1 MRSEPDREFGRRLKE
16 LRERSGV
23 SQREL
28 AAAIGVDQSAVHRM
42 EAGERKIEVGE
53 MIAACEHLGVS
64 VDELLRPQA
73 SAMALRA
80 AAPTEDLAAVT
91 REFRRVIDDFFAFRA
106 AAGR

>member
-1 MRSEPDREFGRRLKE
+1 MSERERDFGSRLKE
-16 LRERSGV
+16 LREASGV

-28 AAAIGVDQSAVHRM
+28 GSAIELDQSAVHRM

-53 MIAACEHLGVS
+53 MIAACEYLGVP
-64 VDELLRPQA
+64 VDELLQPQT

-80 AAPTEDLAAVT
+80 SGSARDLTEVK
-91 REFRRVIDDFFAFRA
+91 REFRKVIDDFFAFRA